1 MTSSKD
7 ITRIKR
13 SIRSE
18 RQLIDKNGEVKKLPK
33 GRRTTTNCYAYILG
47 AMEPQKDITWYIPGF
62 TTGELYEKHNKED
75 FLNKMKSDFQNLGF
89 SYREVIDFTSLE
101 KGEYLIRVYFQE
113 DPTKEPGFH
122 FIRKSRK
129 HGVWFHKEGWERE
142 PDLVKV
148 EVENY
153 GKKKKQYT
161 YTTSRFS
168 PNAFQDGKDG
178 PLWKAIALFAIKYNG

>member
-1 MTSSKD
+1 MTSKD
-7 ITRIKR
+7 IAHIKR

-18 RQLIDKNGEVKKLPK
+18 RHLIDKDGEVKKLPK

-62 TTGELYEKHNKED
+62 TTGELYEKYSKED
-75 FLNKMKSDFQNLGF
+75 FLNKMKQDFKNLGF
-89 SYREVIDFTSLE
+89 LYREVIDSTPLE

-113 DPTKEPGFH
+113 DPKKEPGFH

-142 PDLVKV
+142 PDLIRV
-148 EVENY
+148 EVESY
-153 GKKKKQYT
+153 GKKHKSST

-178 PLWKAIALFAIKYNG
+178 PLWTPIGTYAIKYNG